1 MKAKTLEDY
10 LRVRTRPAAPELFT
24 QEEQGKVRCH
34 ACAHHCLIAEG
45 KSGICKVRFNEGGE
59 LRVPW
64 GYTTGLACDPIE
76 KKPFFHV
83 FPGSNALSFGM
94 LGCDLHCSYCQN
106 WQTSQALRDDS
117 AGVQPRDTTP
127 EEIVSLAVRYGAST
141 ISSTYNEPLITS
153 EWAVDIFKLAKEHG
167 IPGSY
172 VSNGNASPEVIEFL
186 RPWVQ
191 FYKVDLKSFNE
202 KNYRK
207 LGGIQ
212 EAVLKTI
219 EMLVEKDFW
228 VEVVTLIVPGYNDS
242 NEELFSIAEF
252 LAGVSPD
259 IPWHVTGYHQ
269 NYQMIDPE
277 NTPASTLLR
286 AVEIGQ
292 SAGLHFV
299 YAGNR
304 TGQVGKLE
312 NTHCPGCG
320 ASLIERYG
328 FRILS
333 NRLTEEGK
341 CPDCSLSIPGRWG

>member
-1 MKAKTLEDY
+1 MRSKTLEEY
-10 LRVRTRPAAPELFT
+10 LRVRTRPACSGIVLSGGRRENSMSCL
-24 QEEQGKVRCH
+24 C
-34 ACAHHCLIAEG
+34 HHCLIAEG
-45 KSGICKVRFNEGGE
+45 RSGICKVRFNQEGV

-64 GYTTGLACDPIE
+64 GYTTGIACDPIE

-106 WQTSQALRDDS
+106 WLTSQALRDDS

-127 EEIVSLAVRYGAST
+127 KEIVSLAVRYGAST
-141 ISSTYNEPLITS
+141 VSSTYNEPLITS
-153 EWAVDIFKLAKEHG
+153 EWAVDIFKLAKEKG
-167 IPGSY
+167 IPGSF
-172 VSNGNASPEVIEFL
+172 VSNGNASPEVIEYL
-186 RPWVQ
+186 EPYVQ
-191 FYKVDLKSFNE
+191 FYKVDLKSFND

-207 LGGIQ
+207 LGGTL

-219 EMLVEKDFW
+219 ELLVRNDFW
-228 VEVVTLIVPGYNDS
+228 VEVVTLVVPGFNDS
-242 NEELFSIAEF
+242 REELQSIAEF
-252 LAGVSPD
+252 LVGVSPD
-259 IPWHVTGYHQ
+259 IPWHVTGFHQ

-292 SAGLHFV
+292 SAGLRFV

-304 TGQVGKLE
+304 TGQVGSLE

-320 ASLIERYG
+320 ATLIERYG
-328 FRILS
+328 FRIMS
-333 NRLTEEGK
+333 NQLTDEGK
-341 CPDCSLSIPGRWG
+341 CPECSLSIPGRW